1 MDYEAILRK
10 ILRRYGNMT
19 ENIRALQV
27 VENKLKR
34 SAATYADAQN
44 YAIAIG
50 KILKEVF
57 SEYLPEALTDGMLY
71 RAAAEILV
79 EQPMKIAGRDVGKVA
94 KAIQQAMN
102 DEAGIGMNAIVPA
115 MNQDQITGI
124 ITGICNAE
132 SFELVE
138 SIFLDQVQN
147 FMQGY
152 VDDFV
157 HENAKFQ
164 SEAGLTIYVQ
174 RTVMGNKPCE
184 WCKGLAGT
192 YPYDEVSDRGNDVWR
207 RHLDCKCMIVYDPR
221 GSKRRDVVYNGSVNP
236 RRRTNT

>member
-27 VENKLKR
+27 VESKLKR

-94 KAIQQAMN
+94 RAIQQAMN
-102 DEAGIGMNAIVPA
+102 DEAGIGIKAIVPE

-132 SFELVE
+132 SFANNEAL
-138 SIFLDQVQN
+138 FLDQVAG
-147 FMQGY
+147 FLEGY

-157 HENAKFQ
+157 RENADFQ
-164 SEAGLTIYVQ
+164 YEAGLSPTVQ
-174 RTVMGNKPCE
+174 RIADEKCCE
-184 WCKGLAGT
+184 WCSRLTGT
-192 YPYDEVSDRGNDVWR
+192 YDYNKVKDRGNDVWR
-207 RHLDCKCMIVYDPR
+207 RHNNCHCRILYSP
-221 GSKRRDVVYNGSVNP
+221 GESKRR
-236 RRRTNT
+236 R

>member
-27 VENKLKR
+27 VESKLKR

-79 EQPMKIAGRDVGKVA
+79 EQPMKVAGRDVGKVA
-94 KAIQQAMN
+94 RAIQQAMN
-102 DEAGIGMNAIVPA
+102 DEAGIGIKAIVPE

-132 SFELVE
+132 SFANNEAL
-138 SIFLDQVQN
+138 FLDQVAG
-147 FMQGY
+147 FLEGY

-157 HENAKFQ
+157 RENADFQ
-164 SEAGLTIYVQ
+164 YEAGLSPTVQ
-174 RTVMGNKPCE
+174 RIADGKCCE
-184 WCKGLAGT
+184 WCSRLAGT
-192 YPYDEVSDRGNDVWR
+192 YDYNQVKDRGNDVWR
-207 RHLDCKCMIVYDPR
+207 RHNNCHCRILYSP
-221 GSKRRDVVYNGSVNP
+221 GESKRRK
-236 RRRTNT
+236 